1 MGGVDEDEEGEV
13 VFSDE
18 VLRAMPVATEMGEL
32 GPEDMQVN
40 GLDISQQQIL
50 LARGY
55 RVFLTRG
62 QLYEVQI
69 AARETTKTPWS
80 VCVRRLMDI
89 YFDRQTLA
97 MGKATSHGFSN
108 NPARKTLNQEVIQAI
123 KAYTSSVYDEAL
135 TSIQR
140 AMTYYVCNI
149 RKSLRLEQSN
159 YASVEPFQNSLI
171 LPDAVERQ
179 GRPTTANL

>member
-123 KAYTSSVYDEAL
+123 KAYTASQNEGVFDKDVNYVVACYCRDTRKAFLKQLQANSTTVYTL
-135 TSIQR
+135 
-140 AMTYYVCNI
+140 
-149 RKSLRLEQSN
+149 
-159 YASVEPFQNSLI
+159 
-171 LPDAVERQ
+171 
-179 GRPTTANL
+179 

>member
-123 KAYTSSVYDEAL
+123 KAYTVSKYLTTETLVMRSVAIYCSDVRRTMEG
-135 TSIQR
+135 R
-140 AMTYYVCNI
+140 
-149 RKSLRLEQSN
+149 RKG
-159 YASVEPFQNSLI
+159 
-171 LPDAVERQ
+171 Q
-179 GRPTTANL
+179 GQPSK

>member
-123 KAYTSSVYDEAL
+123 KAYITDAWNANVAETDV
-135 TSIQR
+135 R
-140 AMTYYVCNI
+140 YVMACYCRDT
-149 RKSLRLEQSN
+149 RKQLMKEMARNET
-159 YASVEPFQNSLI
+159 I
-171 LPDAVERQ
+171 
-179 GRPTTANL
+179 